1 MKIMKEHHKDLA
13 SKANIF
19 TKYYFHL
26 LNFLK
31 KNKIYP
37 LNLFALT
44 KGKKKKNFS

>member
-26 LNFLK
+26 LTTFSK
-31 KNKIYP
+31 KIKSILSIY
-37 LNLFALT
+37 LL
-44 KGKKKKNFS
+44 